1 MFNNIPGVDVDTD
14 LTTDTSVYLVI
25 CEKDYPTIL
34 SQMGIINY
42 IDLATDKD
50 KHIFYRVSNGDYF
63 TAKEFRI
70 AHGYDN
76 TFFEPVEAK
85 HFGKHIEEICTVIPE
100 KRD

>member
-1 MFNNIPGVDVDTD
+1 MFDNIPGVDVDTD

-50 KHIFYRVSNGDYF
+50 KHIFYRVSNGDYGRNF
-63 TAKEFRI
+63 CPSCGAEIESHHRFCTNC
-70 AHGYDN
+70 GY
-76 TFFEPVEAK
+76 K
-85 HFGKHIEEICTVIPE
+85 L
-100 KRD
+100 